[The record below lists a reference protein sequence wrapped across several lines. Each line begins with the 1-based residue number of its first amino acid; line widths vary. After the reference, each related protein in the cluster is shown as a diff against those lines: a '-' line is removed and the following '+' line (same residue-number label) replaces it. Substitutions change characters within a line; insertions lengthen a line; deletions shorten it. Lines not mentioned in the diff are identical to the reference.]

1 MTDLDRFHTDHQAD
15 AWAISVW
22 NGAGIVIACDS
33 AEQCEELLEL
43 YEPMRLAHSFP
54 WVHTKP
60 AVRGSQVIGLLQ
72 EGLYPWHV
80 PILPE
85 GGIGTVK
92 AVPLHRIQLQLVV
105 ARYTTGKP
113 RLLEVWAGSVLHA
126 EIYAMD
132 MLKMHTAMGDVASEV
147 DFENTEV
154 IEAVKRRQEE
164 SRIQR
169 STPPV
174 LPEIP
179 GFGKIADITKL

>member
-22 NGAGIVIACDS
+22 NGAGVVINCDS
-33 AEQCEELLEL
+33 AEQCEELLTL

-60 AVRGSQVIGLLQ
+60 AVQGSQVIGLLK

-80 PILPE
+80 SILPE
-85 GGIGTVK
+85 GGLGVVK
-92 AVPLHRIQLQLVV
+92 AVPLHRISMQLVV
-105 ARYTTGKP
+105 ARYITGKP

-132 MLKMHTAMGDVASEV
+132 MMQYHTTLAGVENEV

-154 IEAVKRRQEE
+154 TESVERRQEAE
-164 SRIQR
+164 KEKR